1 MLRQKASSQIHRV
14 SGWLAKLN
22 PAIADAECV
31 LDQVE
36 CRCGNRC
43 VGWSGGRA
51 LGCAVSPWGL
61 VYYMCCLV

>member
-1 MLRQKASSQIHRV
+1 LLRQKASSQIHRV

-36 CRCGNRC
+36 YRRGNRL
-43 VGWSGGRA
+43 SAGRA
-51 LGCAVSPWGL
+51 GEPLAVPSVPRDWYIIC
-61 VYYMCCLV
+61 V